1 LERACKDEEEVVVM
15 QKERDELLQRD
26 VEGHQ
31 RILDLLGK
39 VEERNLKL
47 AVEGKLAASETR
59 THQDVMMIEQ
69 LHKEQDGLL

>member
-1 LERACKDEEEVVVM
+1 LERACKDEEEVVAM
-15 QKERDELLQRD
+15 QKEWDELLQRD

-39 VEERNLKL
+39 VEERNPKL
-47 AVEGKLAASETR
+47 VVEGKLAASETR
-59 THQDVMMIEQ
+59 THQDAVMIER